1 MTDIVRRLRS
11 YGPHHHDVRLHF
23 EAADEIE
30 HLTLDLHTE
39 RAAVVAL
46 RAELAARAETGP
58 PMSRGTNADGTP
70 KMGTMRDCMLD
81 YMQAAEAEAGEA
93 DKLRAEIAA
102 LRKSASLRVQFHAAE
117 LADVTAE
124 LEQARKAT
132 P

>member
-1 MTDIVRRLRS
+1 MTDITERLRS

-46 RAELAARAETGP
+46 
-58 PMSRGTNADGTP
+58 
-70 KMGTMRDCMLD
+70 
-81 YMQAAEAEAGEA
+81 Q
-93 DKLRAEIAA
+93 AEIAA
-102 LRKSASLRVQFHAAE
+102 LRKSASLRVQFHAAGLADMTAERDMWKDTPAQRDRE
-117 LADVTAE
+117 LASARAIE
-124 LEQARKAT
+124 AARKAA